1 MNCVDD
7 QGQAYTDTLAAGWIY
22 YINDEGWRTPLVFL
36 DESKTKLL
44 AAVERNGRVGLP
56 FRHDGNKIGTLVYP
70 SPLLLP
76 LTFFRWVIIGNKR
89 VYDFHC
95 YYYLSLSLL
104 FC

>member
-1 MNCVDD
+1 MIKGSKVCVRVP
-7 QGQAYTDTLAAGWIY
+7 TLLAAGWIY

-70 SPLLLP
+70 SLLLLP
-76 LTFFRWVIIGNKR
+76 LTFFRWATLETNVSMISAATTT
-89 VYDFHC
+89 F
-95 YYYLSLSLL
+95 LSLL
-104 FC
+104 FY